1 MPSETPAAA
10 QNPNAPFTMR
20 LPLWAFRWLH
30 RSGLSRKTLRGGF
43 LHTKLGDRLLDRSLW
58 LPKRTSLARAWLI
71 GFPITTVPFLPFQS
85 VLAGILGFLARANLL
100 LCIGLQFLSNFV
112 TAPFHL
118 SACYFVGRVVL
129 GEHPGEVWAHL
140 MAHPHSIWSA
150 DALLAL
156 YLGSIILGPL
166 IGLIGYAIIMLFWPD
181 RTYPLRE
188 RHLLPHRKHPAP
200 PPIP

>member
-1 MPSETPAAA
+1 
-10 QNPNAPFTMR
+10 MR

-43 LHTKLGDRLLDRSLW
+43 LHTQLGDRLLDRSLW

-85 VLAGILGFLARANLL
+85 VLAGVLGFFGRANLL
-100 LCIGLQFLSNFV
+100 LCIGLQFLSNII

-118 SACYFVGRVVL
+118 SACYFVGRVVM
-129 GEHPGEVWAHL
+129 GEHPGDVLAHL
-140 MAHPHSIWSA
+140 TAHPSSIWSG
-150 DALLAL
+150 DAMLAL

-166 IGLIGYAIIMLFWPD
+166 IGLVGYAGIMLFWPD
-181 RTYPLRE
+181 RSYPMRE
-188 RHLLPHRKHPAP
+188 RHLLPHRHDTHPP
-200 PPIP
+200 TSP